1 MALITQNPPLPADYL
16 TMSTDWYNADVLTI
30 DAGQSVDLPPP
41 PGFFSLPPV
50 HGSGLVTCVSYL
62 QGYVVGPA
70 DIECSIGVS
79 NPSEFNYPMRP
90 FTGVSYMDRAVVVIP
105 AGMTIPFC
113 FQRMDTIDLGALPA
127 DIRAWTMNQG
137 NTPADG
143 RAGWPRLSASI
154 TNHGAELVTVQQVN
168 FVGWAK

>member
-1 MALITQNPPLPADYL
+1 MALIQQNPSLPPDYL
-16 TMSTDWYNADVLTI
+16 TMSADWFNADVLTV

-50 HGSGLVTCVSYL
+50 HGTGLVTCVSYL

-70 DIECSIGVS
+70 DIECGIGVS
-79 NPSEFNYPMRP
+79 NPSENNYPMRP
-90 FTGVSYMDRAVVVIP
+90 FTGVSYMDRIIVVIP
-105 AGMTIPFC
+105 EGLTLPFHMS
-113 FQRMDTIDLGALPA
+113 RMDTIDLGAMPL
-127 DIRAWTMNQG
+127 DFRSWTMNPG

-154 TNHGAELVTVQQVN
+154 TNHGGAMVTVQQVN
-168 FVGWAK
+168 FVAWAK